1 MQMLNRAK
9 GEESARLQ
17 RRDGVTR
24 KGALLR
30 NQHRTDVAISQA
42 NGAGAGTY
50 ETSSELSAVPV

>member
-9 GEESARLQ
+9 GEESACLQ
-17 RRDGVTR
+17 RHDGVTR

-50 ETSSELSAVPV
+50 EMSSELSAVPI